1 MLVHIILFTC
11 EFILNIHLKGL
22 QKRSMKELKAQAKV
36 GAGIKILWGALA
48 KDICFAL
55 PRIIPNLVKE
65 AQILEGDGGLGTVFL
80 FKFGSG

>member
-1 MLVHIILFTC
+1 
-11 EFILNIHLKGL
+11 
-22 QKRSMKELKAQAKV
+22 MKELKAQAKV
-36 GAGIKILWGALA
+36 GVGIKLLWGALA

-80 FKFGSG
+80 FKFGSGWSTYIPFPFQILHYVNLYLS